1 MWVDPTA
8 RGLGLGPLLVE
19 AVADWARER
28 GVTQR
33 KASVTKGNAAAALYR
48 DMGFVPTGEQ
58 RPLASDSSLT
68 EVALTH
74 DL

>member
-33 KASVTKGNAAAALYR
+33 KASVTKGNAAAALY
-48 DMGFVPTGEQ
+48 
-58 RPLASDSSLT
+58 AS
-68 EVALTH
+68 A
-74 DL
+74 